1 MVKVNYTENTTDDKY
16 TVINVFQLNYDARL
30 RSWYDLR
37 KSIENAD
44 VATKC
49 VEIDKWWQ
57 HAPLVLHY
65 LHPQDKQSWP
75 NPWEMLVDNQYCHIT
90 RGLGMIYTLLLSG
103 IDDIDFCIAIDD
115 NSEEVAIVMV
125 DSAKYVLNY
134 WPNSVLSN
142 NLQDFKVV
150 QKIDI
155 TDIKTKL

>member
-1 MVKVNYTENTTDDKY
+1 M
-16 TVINVFQLNYDARL
+16 INVFQLNYDARL
-30 RSWYDLR
+30 LGWYDLR
-37 KSIENAD
+37 KSIENSD

-57 HAPLVLHY
+57 QAPLVSHY
-65 LHPQDKQSWP
+65 LHHQDKQAWP
-75 NPWEMLVDNQYCHIT
+75 GPWELLNDNEYCYIA

-115 NSEEVAIVMV
+115 NSEEVAIVTV
-125 DSAKYVLNY
+125 DRAKYVLNY
-134 WPNSVLSN
+134 WPDSVLSN

>member
-1 MVKVNYTENTTDDKY
+1 M
-16 TVINVFQLNYDARL
+16 INVFQLNYDSRL

-37 KSIENAD
+37 QTLQNAD
-44 VATKC
+44 TKTKC
-49 VEIDKWWQ
+49 LEIDKWWQ
-57 HAPLVLHY
+57 SAPLVNHY
-65 LHPQDKQSWP
+65 LHPHEIDTWP
-75 NPWEMLVDNQYCHIT
+75 TPWELIYDNEYCHLA

-103 IDDIDFCIAIDD
+103 IDDIDFCMAIDD
-115 NSEEVAIVMV
+115 NSEEVAIVVV

-155 TDIKTKL
+155 TNIKTKL